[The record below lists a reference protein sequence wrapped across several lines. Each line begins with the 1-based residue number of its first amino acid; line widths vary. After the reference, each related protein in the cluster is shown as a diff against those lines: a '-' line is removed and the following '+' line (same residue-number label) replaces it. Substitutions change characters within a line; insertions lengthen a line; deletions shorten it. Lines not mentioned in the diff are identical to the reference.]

1 MPVDRLDDL
10 LLLGSVHT
18 DKMSAFIQAETEQR
32 VVYTISDDATAVSKL
47 VYMEWLN
54 QNRRIVRTKAISVV
68 DGSVSKQQRNI

>member
-1 MPVDRLDDL
+1 MNFSTRRFLHMPVDRLDDL
-10 LLLGSVHT
+10 LLLGSVHA

-54 QNRRIVRTKAISVV
+54 QNHQIS
-68 DGSVSKQQRNI
+68 